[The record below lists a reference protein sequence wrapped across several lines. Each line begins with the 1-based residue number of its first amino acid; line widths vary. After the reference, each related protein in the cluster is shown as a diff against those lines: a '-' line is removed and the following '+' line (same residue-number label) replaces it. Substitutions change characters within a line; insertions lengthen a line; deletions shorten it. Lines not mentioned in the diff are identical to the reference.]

1 MPSDYHN
8 LPVDTC
14 RAMNGLRTA
23 HAIAVAFGG
32 VALAL
37 VLFGSIRTA
46 IAILAIVIIL
56 LTWSLEALRV
66 AIQTRP
72 ENRP

>member
-1 MPSDYHN
+1 MS
-8 LPVDTC
+8 
-14 RAMNGLRTA
+14 GLRTV
-23 HAIAVAFGG
+23 HVITVIFSGL
-32 VALAL
+32 ALAL
-37 VLFGSIRTA
+37 VLFGSTCPA

>member
-1 MPSDYHN
+1 
-8 LPVDTC
+8 
-14 RAMNGLRTA
+14 MNGLRTA
-23 HAIAVAFGG
+23 HAIAVAFSG
-32 VALAL
+32 VTLAL
-37 VLFGSIRTA
+37 VLFGSIYTA

-56 LTWSLEALRV
+56 LTWCFEALRV

>member
-1 MPSDYHN
+1 MS
-8 LPVDTC
+8 
-14 RAMNGLRTA
+14 GLRTV
-23 HAIAVAFGG
+23 HAIAVILSGL
-32 VALAL
+32 ALAL
-37 VLFGSIRTA
+37 VLFGSIRPA

-66 AIQTRP
+66 AIQIRP